1 MNPSTQMHIYL
12 FSWYKGMHLPVFLQ
26 GELSQEDC
34 RKKGMLD
41 HLSRVLIKAAPS
53 QLNVM
58 MVKRSEQSL
67 IFLSLRVSTYSTL
80 GAL

>member
-1 MNPSTQMHIYL
+1 
-12 FSWYKGMHLPVFLQ
+12 MHLPVFLQ

-58 MVKRSEQSL
+58 MVKRSE
-67 IFLSLRVSTYSTL
+67 
-80 GAL
+80 